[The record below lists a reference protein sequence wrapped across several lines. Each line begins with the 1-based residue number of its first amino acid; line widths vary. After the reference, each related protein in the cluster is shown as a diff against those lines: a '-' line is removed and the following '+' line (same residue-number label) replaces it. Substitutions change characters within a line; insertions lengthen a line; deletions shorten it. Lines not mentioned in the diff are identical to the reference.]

1 MGFDYF
7 YGRGTEQ
14 YAFYQVPKILITD
27 DQFADITTD
36 AKLLYSLMKDR
47 YCFKFYCHNLLV
59 FNVMYL
65 FNLQKYAFI
74 FTLPN
79 FLLTFC

>member
-27 DQFADITTD
+27 DQFQDITSD
-36 AKLLYSLMKDR
+36 CHKDHIQFITKAAVQLIAI
-47 YCFKFYCHNLLV
+47 YPV
-59 FNVMYL
+59 FTFTMFDHR
-65 FNLQKYAFI
+65 FND
-74 FTLPN
+74 
-79 FLLTFC
+79 